1 VTSEN
6 ISQALAKHIA
16 SVRFEDLPSEAV
28 EAAKKSLLDTVG
40 VILAATRL
48 GEGCRHF
55 VELALEFG
63 GRAESSIIG
72 FGKRV
77 PSFMAAFA
85 NGSMA
90 HALDYEDTHEQA
102 LVHPSASTVPAAL
115 AIAEAMGAVSGRK
128 LLAAIAVGND
138 LVCRLGLAAK
148 VDPRD
153 YGWYMPPILG
163 AFGAVAAA
171 SHLLELDNEKILS
184 ALSLTLCQA
193 TCSAELVYS
202 PRSSVRSVRDAFS
215 AKAGVLGALL
225 AQRGVVG
232 FEQPIDGAAGLYA
245 SFFRGQYDP
254 TVLLEGL
261 GRFFEGA
268 RVSYKPWPSCRGTHA
283 YIETVLQWREHY
295 GLQPAEVEEIRVRV
309 SPLNRVLCE
318 PPDVKQRPTTP
329 INAKFSLPFV
339 IGVALV
345 YGRVGLEHFSEEA
358 LMDREVLAVAKKVQ
372 HYVDSSLGSKE
383 TGGGALELRARGEVF
398 SEETAFA
405 YGHPDHPMDFNTL
418 LDKFADCARYAL
430 RPLPKSTANDLA
442 KMVFSLETLDNGTQI
457 MSYLRSDD
465 TCS

>member
-1 VTSEN
+1 MTAGN
-6 ISQALAKHIA
+6 ISQTLASHIA
-16 SVRFEDLPSEAV
+16 SVRFKDLPSEAV
-28 EAAKKSLLDTVG
+28 EAAKKSLLDTAG

-55 VELALEFG
+55 VELALEAG

-72 FGKRV
+72 FGDRV

-90 HALDYEDTHEQA
+90 HALDYEDTHERA

-115 AIAEAMGAVSGRK
+115 AIAEAAGGVSGRK
-128 LLAAIAVGND
+128 LLTAIAVGND

-163 AFGAVAAA
+163 AFGAAAAA
-171 SHLLELDNEKILS
+171 SHLLGLDSEKTLS

-225 AQRGVVG
+225 AQRGVIG
-232 FEQPIDGAAGLYA
+232 FEQPIEGVAGLYA

-254 TVLLEGL
+254 AVLLDGL

-283 YIETVLQWREHY
+283 YIETVLQWREQY
-295 GLQPAEVEEIRVRV
+295 GLQPAEVEKIGVRV

-318 PPDVKQRPTTP
+318 PPDTKLRPATP
-329 INAKFSLPFV
+329 INGKFSLPFV

-345 YGRVGLEHFSEEA
+345 YGRVGLEHFSQEA
-358 LMDREVLAVAKKVQ
+358 LTNGGVLAAAKKVK
-372 HYVDSSLGSKE
+372 HCVDLSLGTKE
-383 TGGGALELRARGEVF
+383 TGGGSLELQARGEVF
-398 SEETAFA
+398 SKEIMFA
-405 YGHPDHPMDFNTL
+405 YGHPNHPMSFNAL
-418 LDKFADCARYAL
+418 LDKFVDCARCAVK
-430 RPLPKSTANDLA
+430 PLSEKEAQDFMKL
-442 KMVFSLETLDNGTQI
+442 VLHLEQLDNAVQI
-457 MSYLRSDD
+457 INFLRGEAANP
-465 TCS
+465 